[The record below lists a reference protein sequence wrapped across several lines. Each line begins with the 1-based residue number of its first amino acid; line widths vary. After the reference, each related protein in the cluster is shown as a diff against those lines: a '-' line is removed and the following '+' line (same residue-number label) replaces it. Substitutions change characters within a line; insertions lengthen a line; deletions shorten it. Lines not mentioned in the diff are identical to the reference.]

1 MFTWAEIIL
10 LILKIADA
18 IMGRVNQ
25 DEWIKA
31 GADAEIAK
39 ISAAIL
45 AKTAA
50 GKKMMEKV
58 NALSEPEVDA
68 GLRGL
73 EPK

>member
-1 MFTWAEIIL
+1 MLTWAEIIL

-45 AKTAA
+45 KKTAA
-50 GKKMMEKV
+50 GKAMMEKV
-58 NALSEPEVDA
+58 NAMSAADVDA
-68 GLRGL
+68 ALTGL

>member
-10 LILKIADA
+10 LILRIVDA

-25 DEWIKA
+25 DQWIKA

-39 ISAAIL
+39 ISASIL

-50 GKKMMEKV
+50 GKAMMEKV
-58 NALSEPEVDA
+58 NAMSDAEVDA

-73 EPK
+73 EPS

>member
-1 MFTWAEIIL
+1 VLSYIGLAIAL
-10 LILKIADA
+10 LKFVSGLMNYVDRQAAMKS
-18 IMGRVNQ
+18 
-25 DEWIKA
+25 

-45 AKTAA
+45 QRTAA

-58 NALSEPEVDA
+58 NAMSDADVDA

>member
-25 DEWIKA
+25 DQWIEA
-31 GADAEIAK
+31 GSDAEIAK

-45 AKTAA
+45 LKTAA
-50 GKKMMEKV
+50 GKAMMEKV
-58 NALSEPEVDA
+58 NAMSDTDVDA

>member
-1 MFTWAEIIL
+1 MFTWAG
-10 LILKIADA
+10 LILAALKIVYA
-18 IMGRVNQ
+18 IMGAVQQ
-25 DEWIKA
+25 DKWMQA
-31 GADAEIAK
+31 GEDAEIAK

-45 AKTAA
+45 QRTAA

-58 NALSEPEVDA
+58 NAMSDADVDA